1 MIFTLGACLQEQ
13 KKTDLPKLGEDM
25 PSRVFVTTEA
35 GAKAALE
42 QAQMRYEG
50 EVQLSD
56 IGFCKVENQQECMI
70 GSFYIPKLLD
80 LLGKRYAILFFVNEK
95 NIVLVDNSDFS
106 YRLIRRIQRKN
117 RNCEMTKEKFLYY
130 YITEFIHRDL
140 ELLVQYEKR
149 LMEME
154 ERISEGHA
162 VHFLSDFSPVRKELL
177 TLRSYYDELMDL
189 GRELETNENGFF
201 AKKQTKYFGTVTDR
215 ADRLMSKTVHL
226 LEYAGQVRDAY
237 QGLCRCQAE
246 CQYAVFDCD
255 IDHFLPPHT
264 HHGMVW
270 HEFPKYAGIA
280 ERVSRRD
287 LCQRACC
294 AAIDPLF

>member
-13 KKTDLPKLGEDM
+13 KKTDLPELGEDM
-25 PSRVFVTTEA
+25 PSWVFVTTEA

-42 QAQMRYEG
+42 QAQMSYEG

-106 YRLIRRIQRKN
+106 P
-117 RNCEMTKEKFLYY
+117 
-130 YITEFIHRDL
+130 
-140 ELLVQYEKR
+140 
-149 LMEME
+149 
-154 ERISEGHA
+154 A
-162 VHFLSDFSPVRKELL
+162 RKELL

-189 GRELETNENGFF
+189 GRELETNENCFF

-264 HHGMVW
+264 HHGMVG

-280 ERVSRRD
+280 KRVSRRD